1 MKAPLF
7 SNSLHML
14 PKYLVMKV
22 TAALVIILK
31 DTFGPF
37 FSLPNLFSVH
47 IYWHLPTKSLQKTSW
62 TKVHLE
68 IWTLSNEAQPP
79 MASDMT
85 YERLQLAKR
94 MI

>member
-7 SNSLHML
+7 SNSLHMA

-22 TAALVIILK
+22 TAALK

-62 TKVHLE
+62 TKVHPD